1 MIPLLQPAL
10 RRGLLGLTRL
20 LVGARASWEG
30 SAPVDIPRIYFAN
43 HTSHLDTLA
52 VMAAL
57 PAELRERTHPVAAL
71 DYWGGSALRRTV
83 AVGCL
88 NALLVDRTGKA
99 TAEVMDAMAAV
110 LESGRSLILFP
121 EGTRG
126 DGTVAP
132 FKSGLYHL
140 SRRVPDAELV
150 PVFIE
155 NLHRVMPKGMPLL
168 VPLICTMRFGAPLE
182 GIEGED
188 KAAFL
193 ERAREA
199 LVSLSRPK
207 SQSAS
212 QTDSK
217 PDSQSSGQRTV
228 R

>member
-1 MIPLLQPAL
+1 MMIPFLRPA
-10 RRGLLGLTRL
+10 LLGLTRL
-20 LVGARASWEG
+20 LVGAHASWEG
-30 SAPVDIPRIYFAN
+30 CAPADVPRIYFAN

-57 PAELRERTHPVAAL
+57 PADLRARTHPVAAL
-71 DYWGGSALRRTV
+71 DYWGGSALRRSV

-110 LESGRSLILFP
+110 LEDGRSLILFP

-126 DGTVAP
+126 DGTIAP
-132 FKSGLYHL
+132 FQSGLHHL
-140 SRRVPDAELV
+140 ARRVPAAELV

-168 VPLICTMRFGAPLE
+168 VPLICTMRFGAPLAP
-182 GIEGED
+182 IDGED

-193 ERAREA
+193 TRARDA
-199 LVSLSRPK
+199 LVSLSQPK
-207 SQSAS
+207 SQPQSQPAS
-212 QTDSK
+212 Q
-217 PDSQSSGQRTV
+217 RTAQ
-228 R
+228 

>member
-1 MIPLLQPAL
+1 MIPLLQPVL
-10 RRGLLGLTRL
+10 RHGLLGLTRL

-30 SAPVDIPRIYFAN
+30 DAPPAGAADVPRIYFAN

-57 PAELRERTHPVAAL
+57 PADLRARTHPVAAL
-71 DYWGGSALRRTV
+71 DYWGGSALRRGV

-99 TAEVMDAMAAV
+99 TADVMDAMTAV
-110 LESGRSLILFP
+110 LERGESLILFP

-140 SRRVPDAELV
+140 SQRVPAAELM

-155 NLHRVMPKGMPLL
+155 NLHRVMPKGMPLP

-182 GIEGED
+182 PVESEG

-193 ERAREA
+193 ERAHKA
-199 LVSLSRPK
+199 LVSLSPSK
-207 SQSAS
+207 SQSS
-212 QTDSK
+212 SHST
-217 PDSQSSGQRTV
+217 SQSSGQGTV
-228 R
+228 Q

>member
-10 RRGLLGLTRL
+10 RHGLLGLTRL
-20 LVGARASWEG
+20 LVGAHASWEG
-30 SAPVDIPRIYFAN
+30 SAPTDAPRIYFAN

-57 PAELRERTHPVAAL
+57 PERLRARTHPVAAL
-71 DYWGGSALRRTV
+71 DYWGGSALRRAV

-110 LESGRSLILFP
+110 LESGQSLILFP

-140 SRRVPDAELV
+140 SQRVPAAELV
-150 PVFIE
+150 PVFIG

-168 VPLICTMRFGAPLE
+168 VPLICTMRFGLPLE
-182 GIEGED
+182 RVAGED
-188 KAAFL
+188 KAEFL
-193 ERAREA
+193 KRAREA
-199 LVSLSRPK
+199 LVSLSQPK
-207 SQSAS
+207 PQP
-212 QTDSK
+212 DPRSK
-217 PDSQSSGQRTV
+217 SSPSGQGTV
-228 R
+228 Q

>member
-10 RRGLLGLTRL
+10 RHGLLGLTRL

-30 SAPVDIPRIYFAN
+30 STPVDVPRIYFAN

-57 PAELRERTHPVAAL
+57 PADLRARTHPVAAL
-71 DYWGGSALRRTV
+71 DYWGGSALRRSV

-110 LESGRSLILFP
+110 LEGGRSLILFP

-140 SRRVPDAELV
+140 SRRVPAAELV

-182 GIEGED
+182 PVEGED

-212 QTDSK
+212 QTDPK
-217 PDSQSSGQRTV
+217 PDSQSSGQRNA

>member
-1 MIPLLQPAL
+1 MIPLLQPAF
-10 RRGLLGLTRL
+10 RHGLLGLTRL
-20 LVGARASWEG
+20 LVGASASWEG
-30 SAPVDIPRIYFAN
+30 SAPVDVPRIYFAN

-57 PAELRERTHPVAAL
+57 PAELRARTHPVAAL
-71 DYWGGSALRRTV
+71 DYWGGSALRRAV

-140 SRRVPDAELV
+140 SRRVPAAELV

-182 GIEGED
+182 GIGGED

-199 LVSLSRPK
+199 LVALSRPK
-207 SQSAS
+207 SHSAS
-212 QTDSK
+212 QSNST
-217 PDSQSSGQRTV
+217 PTGQGTAR
-228 R
+228 

>member
-1 MIPLLQPAL
+1 MVMIPLLQPAL
-10 RRGLLGLTRL
+10 RHGLLGLTRL
-20 LVGARASWEG
+20 LVGARANWEG
-30 SAPVDIPRIYFAN
+30 SAATDAPRIYFAN

-57 PAELRERTHPVAAL
+57 PARLRARTHPVAAL
-71 DYWGGSALRRTV
+71 DYWGGTALRRAI

-99 TAEVMDAMAAV
+99 TTEVMDAMAAV
-110 LESGRSLILFP
+110 LESGQSLILFP

-126 DGTVAP
+126 DGTVGP
-132 FKSGLYHL
+132 FRSGLYHL
-140 SRRVPDAELV
+140 SQRVPAAELV

-182 GIEGED
+182 PVEGEG

-193 ERAREA
+193 ERARDA
-199 LVSLSRPK
+199 LVSLSRPNSPSN
-207 SQSAS
+207 SQ
-212 QTDSK
+212 
-217 PDSQSSGQRTV
+217 PDSQSTGQPTAR
-228 R
+228 

>member
-1 MIPLLQPAL
+1 MRIPLLRPA
-10 RRGLLGLTRL
+10 LLGLTRL
-20 LVGARASWEG
+20 LIGARASWEG
-30 SAPVDIPRIYFAN
+30 GGAPTAEPDVPRLYFAN

-57 PAELRERTHPVAAL
+57 PAALRARTHPVAAL

-132 FKSGLYHL
+132 FRSGLYHL
-140 SRRVPDAELV
+140 AQRVPAAALV

-182 GIEGED
+182 RVGGED

-193 ERAREA
+193 ERARDA

-207 SQSAS
+207 PQSAS
-212 QTDSK
+212 Q
-217 PDSQSSGQRTV
+217 PDSQSTGQRTA

>member
-1 MIPLLQPAL
+1 MIPLLQPAF
-10 RRGLLGLTRL
+10 RHGLLGLTRL

-30 SAPVDIPRIYFAN
+30 SAPVDVPRIYFAN

-57 PAELRERTHPVAAL
+57 PAELRARTHPVAAL
-71 DYWGGSALRRTV
+71 DYWGGSALRRAV

-99 TAEVMDAMAAV
+99 TAEMMDAMAAV

-140 SRRVPDAELV
+140 SRRVPAAELV

-182 GIEGED
+182 PIEGED

-199 LVSLSRPK
+199 LVALSRPK
-207 SQSAS
+207 SHSAS
-212 QTDSK
+212 QTHST
-217 PDSQSSGQRTV
+217 PTGQGTAR
-228 R
+228 

>member
-1 MIPLLQPAL
+1 MIPLFQPAL
-10 RRGLLGLTRL
+10 RHGLLGLTRL

-30 SAPVDIPRIYFAN
+30 SAPADVPRIYFAN

-57 PAELRERTHPVAAL
+57 PATLRARTHPVAAL
-71 DYWGGSALRRTV
+71 DYWGGSALRRAV

-110 LESGRSLILFP
+110 LESGQSLILFP

-140 SRRVPDAELV
+140 SQRVPAAELV

-168 VPLICTMRFGAPLE
+168 VPLICTMRFGAPLQPVA
-182 GIEGED
+182 GED

-193 ERAREA
+193 GRARDA
-199 LVSLSRPK
+199 LVSLSRP
-207 SQSAS
+207 AS
-212 QTDSK
+212 LST
-217 PDSQSSGQRTV
+217 SQSSSQPASQPSDQRTT

>member
-1 MIPLLQPAL
+1 MIPLLQPAF
-10 RRGLLGLTRL
+10 RHGLLGLTRL

-30 SAPVDIPRIYFAN
+30 SAPVDVPRIYFAN

-57 PAELRERTHPVAAL
+57 PAELRARTHPVAAL

-140 SRRVPDAELV
+140 SRRVPAAELV

-182 GIEGED
+182 GFGGED

-199 LVSLSRPK
+199 LVALSRPK
-207 SQSAS
+207 SHSAS
-212 QTDSK
+212 QSNST
-217 PDSQSSGQRTV
+217 PTGQGTAR
-228 R
+228 

>member
-71 DYWGGSALRRTV
+71 DYWGGSALRRAV

>member
-10 RRGLLGLTRL
+10 RHGLLGLTRL

-30 SAPVDIPRIYFAN
+30 SAPADVPRIYFAN

-57 PAELRERTHPVAAL
+57 PAELRTRTHPVAAL
-71 DYWGGSALRRTV
+71 DYWGGSALRRAV

-110 LESGRSLILFP
+110 LESGQSLILFP

-140 SRRVPDAELV
+140 SQRVPAAELV

-168 VPLICTMRFGAPLE
+168 VPLICTMRFGAPLDA
-182 GIEGED
+182 IEGEG

-193 ERAREA
+193 ERARDA
-199 LVSLSRPK
+199 LVSLSRSK
-207 SQSAS
+207 VQSGSQ
-212 QTDSK
+212 
-217 PDSQSSGQRTV
+217 PDSQPDSKSTGQRTA

>member
-10 RRGLLGLTRL
+10 RHGLLGLTRL

-30 SAPVDIPRIYFAN
+30 SAPVDVPRIYFAN

-57 PAELRERTHPVAAL
+57 PADLRAHTHPVAAL
-71 DYWGGSALRRTV
+71 DYWGGSALRRSV

-110 LESGRSLILFP
+110 LEGGRSLILFP

-140 SRRVPDAELV
+140 SRRVPAAELV

-182 GIEGED
+182 PVEGED

-217 PDSQSSGQRTV
+217 PDSQSSGQRTA

>member
-71 DYWGGSALRRTV
+71 DYWGGSALRRAV

-168 VPLICTMRFGAPLE
+168 VPLICTMRFGTPLE

>member
-1 MIPLLQPAL
+1 M
-10 RRGLLGLTRL
+10 
-20 LVGARASWEG
+20 
-30 SAPVDIPRIYFAN
+30 
-43 HTSHLDTLA
+43 
-52 VMAAL
+52 
-57 PAELRERTHPVAAL
+57 
-71 DYWGGSALRRTV
+71 
-83 AVGCL
+83 GCL

-110 LESGRSLILFP
+110 LESGQSLILFP

-132 FKSGLYHL
+132 FKSGLFHL
-140 SRRVPDAELV
+140 SQRVPNAELV

-182 GIEGED
+182 PVAGED

-193 ERAREA
+193 ERARDA

-207 SQSAS
+207 SPSAS
-212 QTDSK
+212 QPDSKPDSK
-217 PDSQSSGQRTV
+217 PDSQSTGQRTAQ
-228 R
+228 

>member
-1 MIPLLQPAL
+1 MMIPLLRPA
-10 RRGLLGLTRL
+10 LLGLTRL

-30 SAPVDIPRIYFAN
+30 CAPIDAPRIYFAN

-57 PAELRERTHPVAAL
+57 PRELRARTHPVAAL
-71 DYWGGSALRRTV
+71 DYWGGSALRRSV

-99 TAEVMDAMAAV
+99 TAEVMESMAAV
-110 LESGRSLILFP
+110 LADGRSLILFP

-126 DGTVAP
+126 DGTVRP

-140 SRRVPDAELV
+140 ARRMPSAELV

-155 NLHRVMPKGMPLL
+155 NLHRVMPKGMPLP
-168 VPLICTMRFGAPLE
+168 VPLICTMRFGAPLPPP
-182 GIEGED
+182 GDGED

-193 ERAREA
+193 ERARDA
-199 LVSLSRPK
+199 LMSLSRQPL
-207 SQSAS
+207 SHPA
-212 QTDSK
+212 
-217 PDSQSSGQRTV
+217 GQRTSP
-228 R
+228 

>member
-10 RRGLLGLTRL
+10 RHGLLGLTRL

-30 SAPVDIPRIYFAN
+30 SAPADVPRIYFAN

-57 PAELRERTHPVAAL
+57 PPALRARTHPVAAL
-71 DYWGGSALRRTV
+71 DYWGGSALRRLV

-110 LESGRSLILFP
+110 LESGQSLILFP

-140 SRRVPDAELV
+140 AQRVPAAELV
-150 PVFIE
+150 PVSIE

-168 VPLICTMRFGAPLE
+168 VPLICTMRFGAPLDVVE
-182 GIEGED
+182 DED

-193 ERAREA
+193 ERARDA
-199 LVSLSRPK
+199 LVSLSRPQT
-207 SQSAS
+207 QSGT
-212 QTDSK
+212 Q
-217 PDSQSSGQRTV
+217 PDSQSDSKSTGQRTA